1 MIYPDNFENKIGFD
15 DIRRLLKGRC
25 VSSLGTAWVDTK
37 VHFMTQHSDVVKALQ
52 EYTEYGLLMEEY
64 GDDFE
69 ANFFDVREPLI
80 RLRAERTYMEEP
92 QLFDLKRSL
101 QTANYLMKII
111 GSANSG
117 DSDEDTAGNEEEHRY
132 PALWKRTENIDTF
145 PEIVNRIDAILNKY
159 GKVKDTASPE
169 LLSTRHQLE
178 VTTRSIGHS
187 LHPTRRPPDD
197 TGSSGI
203 ETQDQGNRTR

>member
-1 MIYPDNFENKIGFD
+1 
-15 DIRRLLKGRC
+15 
-25 VSSLGTAWVDTK
+25 
-37 VHFMTQHSDVVKALQ
+37 
-52 EYTEYGLLMEEY
+52 
-64 GDDFE
+64 
-69 ANFFDVREPLI
+69 
-80 RLRAERTYMEEP
+80 MEEP

-187 LHPTRRPPDD
+187 LRSIIAEAQNEGYIERDVSPTLRDGRLMIPVAPALKRKIRGIVHDESA
-197 TGSSGI
+197 TGKTVFIEPAAVVKPTTVFVSSKR
-203 ETQDQGNRTR
+203 QNDAKSSVFCKKQPR